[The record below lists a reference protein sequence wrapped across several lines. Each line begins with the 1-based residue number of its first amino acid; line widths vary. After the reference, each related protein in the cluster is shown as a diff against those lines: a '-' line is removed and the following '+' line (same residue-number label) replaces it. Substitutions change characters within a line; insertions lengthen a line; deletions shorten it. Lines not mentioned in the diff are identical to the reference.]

1 MRKFFITA
9 LVALTALCG
18 SAYSVDYDIID
29 LNNSFINNSTAIM
42 KEEAVEIF
50 NKEYIV
56 FIDNIKLN
64 HNWFTANIMIK
75 NAWDLEDYKVE
86 QFCKHEDK
94 DPDVHGNHSSLETTM
109 FQNYDFMISS
119 VVHLLKHEYGQMEV
133 VYTIHDV
140 ANWDNTF
147 DLVLRFP
154 YENTTVTAIDTVE
167 GDQMQPVEY
176 FDLQGHKLNA
186 PTSGIIIEKKGGK
199 VSKKLYR

>member
-1 MRKFFITA
+1 MRKFFTAA

-18 SAYSVDYDIID
+18 NAYNVDRDIID
-29 LNNSFINNSTAIM
+29 LNDSFINNSTAIM

-50 NKEYIV
+50 NKQYIV
-56 FIDNIKLN
+56 YIDNIKLN

-86 QFCKHEDK
+86 QSCKHEDK

-109 FQNYDFMISS
+109 FQNYDFMIVS
-119 VVHLLKHEYGQMEV
+119 VVHLLNHEYGQMEV
-133 VYTIHDV
+133 VYTIHD
-140 ANWDNTF
+140 ADNWDNTF

-154 YENTTVTAIDTVE
+154 YENTTVTAIDALE

-176 FDLQGHKLNA
+176 FNLQGHKLNG
-186 PTSGIIIEKKGGK
+186 PQPGIIIVKQGDK

>member
-29 LNNSFINNSTAIM
+29 LNDSFINNSTAIM
-42 KEEAVEIF
+42 KERAVKIF
-50 NKEYIV
+50 NQDYTV
-56 FIDNIKLN
+56 YIDNIKLN
-64 HNWFTANIMIK
+64 HNWFTANIIIK
-75 NAWDLEDYKVE
+75 NAWDLKDYTVE

-94 DPDVHGNHSSLETTM
+94 NPDVHGNKSTIETDL

-140 ANWDNTF
+140 ANRDNTF

-154 YENTTVTAIDTVE
+154 YENTTVTAIE
-167 GDQMQPVEY
+167 ALGGDDMQPAEY
-176 FDLQGHKLNA
+176 YDLQGHKLNA
-186 PTSGIIIEKKGGK
+186 PTSGIIIVKQGGK

>member
-1 MRKFFITA
+1 
-9 LVALTALCG
+9 
-18 SAYSVDYDIID
+18 
-29 LNNSFINNSTAIM
+29 M

-50 NKEYIV
+50 NKQYIV
-56 FIDNIKLN
+56 YIDNIKLN

-75 NAWDLEDYKVE
+75 NAWDLKDYKVE

-94 DPDVHGNHSSLETTM
+94 NPDVHGNKSTIETDL

>member
-1 MRKFFITA
+1 MRKFFVTA

-18 SAYSVDYDIID
+18 NAYSVDHDIID
-29 LNNSFINNSTAIM
+29 LNDSFINNSTAIM
-42 KEEAVEIF
+42 KEEAVKIF
-50 NKEYIV
+50 NQDYTV
-56 FIDNIKLN
+56 YIDNIKLN
-64 HNWFTANIMIK
+64 HNWFTANIIIK
-75 NAWDLEDYKVE
+75 DAWDLKDYEVE

-94 DPDVHGNHSSLETTM
+94 NPDVHGNKSTIETDL

-140 ANWDNTF
+140 VNWDNTF

-176 FDLQGHKLNA
+176 FDLQGHKLNG
-186 PTSGIIIEKKGGK
+186 PQPGIIIFKQGDK

>member
-18 SAYSVDYDIID
+18 SAYSVDHDIID
-29 LNNSFINNSTAIM
+29 LNDSFINNSTAIM
-42 KEEAVEIF
+42 KERAVKIF
-50 NKEYIV
+50 NQDYTV
-56 FIDNIKLN
+56 YIDNIKLN
-64 HNWFTANIMIK
+64 HNWFTANIIIK
-75 NAWDLEDYKVE
+75 DAWDLKDYEVE

-94 DPDVHGNHSSLETTM
+94 NPDVHGNKSTIETDL

-140 ANWDNTF
+140 VNWDNTF

-154 YENTTVTAIDTVE
+154 YENTTVTAIDALE

-186 PTSGIIIEKKGGK
+186 PTSGIIIVKQGDK

>member
-18 SAYSVDYDIID
+18 SAYSVDHDIID
-29 LNNSFINNSTAIM
+29 LNDSFINNSTAIM
-42 KEEAVEIF
+42 KERAVKIF
-50 NKEYIV
+50 NQDYTV
-56 FIDNIKLN
+56 YIDNIKLN
-64 HNWFTANIMIK
+64 HNWFTANIIIK
-75 NAWDLEDYKVE
+75 NAWDLKDYEVE

-94 DPDVHGNHSSLETTM
+94 NPDVHGNKSTIETDL
-109 FQNYDFMISS
+109 FQNYDFMIVS

-133 VYTIHDV
+133 VYTIHDA

-154 YENTTVTAIDTVE
+154 YENTTVTAIDALE

>member
-1 MRKFFITA
+1 MRKFFVTA

-18 SAYSVDYDIID
+18 NAYNGDFAIID
-29 LNNSFINNSTAIM
+29 LNDSFINNSTAIM
-42 KEEAVEIF
+42 KERAVKIF

-56 FIDNIKLN
+56 FINNIKLN
-64 HNWFTANIMIK
+64 HNWFTANIIIK
-75 NAWDLEDYKVE
+75 DAWNLEDYKVE
-86 QFCKHEDK
+86 QSCKHEDK
-94 DPDVHGNHSSLETTM
+94 NPDVHGNKSTIETDL

-140 ANWDNTF
+140 ANRDNTF

-154 YENTTVTAIDTVE
+154 YENTTVTAIDALE

-176 FDLQGHKLNA
+176 FNLQGHKLNA

>member
-133 VYTIHDV
+133 VYTIHDG

-147 DLVLRFP
+147 DLVRRFP
-154 YENTTVTAIDTVE
+154 YENTTVTAIDALE

-176 FDLQGHKLNA
+176 FDLQGHKLNG
-186 PTSGIIIEKKGGK
+186 PQPGIIIVKQGDK

>member
-1 MRKFFITA
+1 MRKFFVTA

-18 SAYSVDYDIID
+18 NAYNVDRDIID
-29 LNNSFINNSTAIM
+29 LNDSFINNSTAIM

-50 NKEYIV
+50 NKQYIV
-56 FIDNIKLN
+56 YIDNIKLN

-86 QFCKHEDK
+86 QFCKHEDTE
-94 DPDVHGNHSSLETTM
+94 PDVHGNHSSLETTM
-109 FQNYDFMISS
+109 FQNYDFMIVS

-133 VYTIHDV
+133 VYTIHDA
-140 ANWDNTF
+140 ANWNNTF

-154 YENTTVTAIDTVE
+154 YENTTVTAIDALE

-176 FDLQGHKLNA
+176 FDLQGHKLNG